1 MLHQPHWRS
10 RFRTLSFGVAQRAP
24 TPTHSTD
31 LGLNPK
37 SYKKM
42 PHLSIEAHLA
52 FEHLLVLDFIKQNLS
67 IVLQTLLLHL
77 NYLFVF
83 CVNKV

>member
-10 RFRTLSFGVAQRAP
+10 RFRILSLGVAQRAP

-42 PHLSIEAHLA
+42 PHLSIEAHSA
-52 FEHLLVLDFIKQNLS
+52 SDHLIVLNPIKQVFFNRIPNFTTSLE
-67 IVLQTLLLHL
+67 
-77 NYLFVF
+77 LFIRAR
-83 CVNKV
+83 VNKV